1 MTGASPVS
9 PLRLLRRV
17 VMKWVEN
24 NDAIFLNSVPVRWE
38 TARKAVSK
46 GNF

>member
-1 MTGASPVS
+1 VQVAQ
-9 PLRLLRRV
+9 RLDDGLFEQ
-17 VMKWVEN
+17 WVEN

-38 TARKAVSK
+38 TARNTVSAESK